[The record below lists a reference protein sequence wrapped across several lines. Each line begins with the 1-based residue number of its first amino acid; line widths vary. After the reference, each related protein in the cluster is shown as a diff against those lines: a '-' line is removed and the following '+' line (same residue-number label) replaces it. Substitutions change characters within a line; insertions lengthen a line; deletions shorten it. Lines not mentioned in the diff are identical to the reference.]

1 MANTSYGT
9 RISRRDVLRRGG
21 RGALALAGAGL
32 AFPAPA
38 VHAQALPMLD
48 IKFSLNAP
56 RDGSNAAFLHA
67 LDKGYFAEAGLNPSL
82 DPSAG
87 AGDSIQRV
95 ASETYQAAFSDLTVM
110 IEFNAKNPAQGPLA
124 VLNIYSRSPTCI
136 IAWKSAGIA
145 KPADLAG
152 KTLGAPSTDGAFR
165 LFPAFCKATGL
176 DGAAVKMTTV
186 DLRLREALMLR
197 KEVDGVFGFDSTVF
211 FNLKSQ
217 GVKLEDVTFLYYS
230 DAGLDFYSNSVIVS
244 RRFAREHPDRIAGL
258 ARACARGW
266 RDALRDPA
274 AVIASLVKLEPLAK
288 PALETERLNWLIE
301 HQVRSP
307 DVAAGGLGSLRP
319 EKLARGIDQ
328 VAEAFNLAS
337 KPSVADIYTDQY
349 LPPIDDR
356 KV

>member
-1 MANTSYGT
+1 MTTSPDRSYIT
-9 RISRRDVLRRGG
+9 RRDVLRRGST
-21 RGALALAGAGL
+21 AALAGAAG
-32 AFPAPA
+32 AFALRMPA

-56 RDGSNAAFLHA
+56 RDGSNAAFVHA
-67 LDKGYFAEAGLNPSL
+67 VEQGYFKEAGLNPSL
-82 DPSAG
+82 DPSTG

-95 ASETYQAAFSDLTVM
+95 ASETYQAAFSDMTVM

-124 VLNIYSRSPTCI
+124 ILNIYSRSPTCI
-136 IAWKSAGIA
+136 VAWKSAGIT

-176 DGAAVKMTTV
+176 DPATVKMTTV
-186 DLRLREALMLR
+186 DLRLREALMMR

-217 GVKLEDVTFLYYS
+217 GVTLDDVTFLYYS
-230 DAGLDFYSNSVIVS
+230 DSGLDFYSNSIIVS
-244 RRFAREHPDRIAGL
+244 KRFIREHPERIAGL

-266 RDALRDPA
+266 RDALRDPQ
-274 AVIASLVKLEPLAK
+274 AVIASLVKVEPLAK
-288 PALETERLNWLIE
+288 PALELERLNWLIA
-301 HQVRSP
+301 HQIRSR
-307 DVAAGGLGSLRP
+307 DVDQGGLGTVRP

-328 VAEAFNLAS
+328 VAEAFALPA
-337 KPSVADIYTDQY
+337 KPTVADIYTDQY
-349 LPPIDDR
+349 LPPLEDR